1 MLRYYFDLTPQRKNM
16 VADVQWNYTECPD
29 LHDHDH
35 WEYLIITNGVCRNN
49 INGSDYIMNK
59 GDAVL
64 IKPSDRQPDRIRVLP
79 LQVFRTRTLYPVP
92 DNCPPVHS
100 FHAFIVNIF
109 VFSELASSAFF
120 TVRSAFSN
128 SSGVQFTSVGP
139 KG

>member
-64 IKPSDRQPDRIRVLP
+64 IKPSDRHYLINADKKGPPFAHINLIMRDSEVHRFCDGVDE
-79 LQVFRTRTLYPVP
+79 TLYQRLY
-92 DNCPPVHS
+92 DTPPCVLTFSGSDYTAPSITRRLS
-100 FHAFIVNIF
+100 F
-109 VFSELASSAFF
+109 
-120 TVRSAFSN
+120 RKN
-128 SSGVQFTSVGP
+128 S
-139 KG
+139 